1 MKKKKI
7 KILIVDDHPMI
18 VEAYKAILASSELE
32 ELYQFTIDTAN
43 NCDSAIHSIDTA
55 SAHKAYEVLF
65 FDVQLPPSADGK
77 IISGQG
83 LASYAKEKLPKAKI
97 VILTSFNENDRIRN
111 ILTTVN
117 PDGLLI
123 KNDVTPKEFI
133 IAFNAVINNPPYYS
147 TTVAN
152 YFRREVVNSENLML
166 DDVNRKIIY
175 HLSKGEK
182 TIDLVNY
189 INLSLSAIK
198 KRKNQIKDL
207 FDLENANDEQL
218 VEEAKKR
225 GFI

>member
-83 LASYAKEKLPKAKI
+83 LASYAKKKLPKAKI
-97 VILTSFNENDRIRN
+97 IILTSFNENDRIRN

-152 YFRREVVNSENLML
+152 YFRKKVTDIDNSLL
-166 DDVNRKIIY
+166 DDINRKIIY
-175 HLSKGEK
+175 HLSKGVK
-182 TIDLVNY
+182 TKNLVNY
-189 INLSLSAIK
+189 VNLSLSAIN
-198 KRKNQIKDL
+198 KRKNHIREL
-207 FDLENANDEQL
+207 FDLDNANDEQL
-218 VEEAKKR
+218 VKEAKKR